1 MCKVEETDELEIKS
15 LKFVYGESDFMYE
28 FKSLIGNILHFLD
41 MQNKY
46 WSNDKAIRLWKDI
59 IKRDIMDIVDMVI
72 PISDEKYNII
82 VYNNPDW

>member
-28 FKSLIGNILHFLD
+28 FKSLIGNILHILD
-41 MQNKY
+41 MQNKD
-46 WSNDKAIRLWKDI
+46 WSNDKVIRLWKDI

>member
-28 FKSLIGNILHFLD
+28 FKSLIGNILHILD
-41 MQNKY
+41 MQNKD